1 MRIYSA
7 DFSIMDSGSARPV
20 LGMVGL
26 RFLIRQLAIPLS
38 NEHITDYLIQVA
50 L

>member
-1 MRIYSA
+1 MRPYGA

-26 RFLIRQLAIPLS
+26 RFLFAMKFELA
-38 NEHITDYLIQVA
+38 LIET
-50 L
+50 LY